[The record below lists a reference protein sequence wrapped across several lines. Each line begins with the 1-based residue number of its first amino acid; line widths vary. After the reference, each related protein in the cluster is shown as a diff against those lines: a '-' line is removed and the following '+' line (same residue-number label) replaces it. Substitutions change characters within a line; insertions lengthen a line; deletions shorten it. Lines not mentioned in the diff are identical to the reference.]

1 MSHPLFLA
9 SFGDVVPG
17 QVVSLTGD
25 EGRHA
30 AVVRRIRRGE
40 TVLVADGAGRAVEGV
55 VVAAERDR
63 LDVEAGRV
71 LEEPRRAYRLVAVQA
86 LAKGERSD
94 LAVELL
100 TETGADE
107 IIAWQAERS
116 IVQWSGQR
124 GEKSLAK
131 WAATARAATKQSR
144 RFTVPAVSHATTRQ
158 LLERLAGTTAY
169 VLHESATDRLAEAVA
184 GFCGPEIVVIVG
196 PEGGISPR
204 ELELFAGVGA
214 HPVLLTSHVLRT
226 SSAGG
231 IALAQ
236 VQAVLG

>member
-1 MSHPLFLA
+1 MSYPLFLGE
-9 SFGDVVPG
+9 FGDVVPG
-17 QVVSLTGD
+17 QVVSLAGD

-63 LDVEAGRV
+63 LDIEAGRV
-71 LEEPRRAYRLVAVQA
+71 LEEPRRPYRLVAVQA

-107 IIAWQAERS
+107 IVAWQAERS

-124 GEKSLAK
+124 GEKF
-131 WAATARAATKQSR
+131 R
-144 RFTVPAVSHATTRQ
+144 
-158 LLERLAGTTAY
+158 
-169 VLHESATDRLAEAVA
+169 
-184 GFCGPEIVVIVG
+184 
-196 PEGGISPR
+196 
-204 ELELFAGVGA
+204 
-214 HPVLLTSHVLRT
+214 
-226 SSAGG
+226 
-231 IALAQ
+231 
-236 VQAVLG
+236 